1 MTEVAQQDAVITRV
15 MQIID
20 NDVRPY
26 IEMDGGTIE
35 FVRYEENIVYV
46 RLAGACGSCPSST
59 ITLKG
64 GVERAIR
71 RRIPEVRAVEMD
83 GLQAFGTNRDQ
94 LVEPTRIQ
102 L

>member
-1 MTEVAQQDAVITRV
+1 MAESTPNDAVIERV
-15 MQIID
+15 KQIIE

-35 FVRYEENIVYV
+35 FIRYEENIVYV
-46 RLAGACGSCPSST
+46 RLAGACGTCPSST
-59 ITLKG
+59 LTLKG

-71 RRIPEVRAVEMD
+71 RRVPEVRAVEMD
-83 GLQAFGTNRDQ
+83 GLHIPSSPEGNELTM
-94 LVEPTRIQ
+94 IQ

>member
-1 MTEVAQQDAVITRV
+1 MIDVTQNDAVIERIQ
-15 MQIID
+15 QIID

-35 FVRYEENIVYV
+35 FIRYEENVVYV
-46 RLAGACGSCPSST
+46 RLAGACGTCPSST
-59 ITLKG
+59 LTLKG

-83 GLQAFGTNRDQ
+83 GLAPLDTSESDR
-94 LVEPTRIQ
+94 VMIQ
-102 L
+102 I

>member
-1 MTEVAQQDAVITRV
+1 MTETVRNEGVINRV
-15 MQIID
+15 KQIID

-35 FVRYEENIVYV
+35 FIRYEDNVVYV
-46 RLAGACGSCPSST
+46 KLAGECSTCPSSSL
-59 ITLKG
+59 TLKG

-83 GLQAFGTNRDQ
+83 QQRAAKTAEEQ
-94 LVEPTRIQ
+94 VPTTIQ